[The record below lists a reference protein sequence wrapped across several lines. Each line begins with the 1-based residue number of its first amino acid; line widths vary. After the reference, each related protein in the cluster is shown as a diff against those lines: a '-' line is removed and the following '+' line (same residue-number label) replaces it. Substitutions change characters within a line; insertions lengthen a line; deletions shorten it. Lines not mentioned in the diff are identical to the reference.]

1 MSADARLIDWLKW
14 QVMSGAQTV
23 VVPAELLVDASS
35 AGLAEAR
42 AYAKVCGVE
51 LVVEA

>member
-1 MSADARLIDWLKW
+1 MSADARLLDWLKR
-14 QVMSGAQTV
+14 QVMSGTRTV

-35 AGLAEAR
+35 AGLAEVR
-42 AYAKVCGVE
+42 AYAKICGVE